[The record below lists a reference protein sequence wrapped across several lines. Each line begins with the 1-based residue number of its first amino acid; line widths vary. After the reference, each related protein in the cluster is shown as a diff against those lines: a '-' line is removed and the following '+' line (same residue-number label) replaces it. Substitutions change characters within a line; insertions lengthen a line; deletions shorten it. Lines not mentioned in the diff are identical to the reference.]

1 MTTAVESTLY
11 NAFLDKVTDKRN
23 EKKKIDSLYI
33 FFLCYNLSRI
43 LDIRKSCMPVL
54 LAIHVIC
61 YENTYG
67 TLS

>member
-23 EKKKIDSLYI
+23 EKNRLIVYI
-33 FFLCYNLSRI
+33 FFFLCYNLSRI
-43 LDIRKSCMPVL
+43 LDIRKNCMALL